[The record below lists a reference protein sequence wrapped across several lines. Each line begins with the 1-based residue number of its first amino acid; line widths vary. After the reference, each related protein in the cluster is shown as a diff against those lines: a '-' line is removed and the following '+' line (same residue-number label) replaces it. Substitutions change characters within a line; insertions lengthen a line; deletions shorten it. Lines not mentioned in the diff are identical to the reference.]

1 MQAIHKGVVCT
12 LYNIPN
18 TVKVYDLAS
27 PCVAVVLLYN
37 FKTKAL
43 FELAVLGKV
52 RLLLMNKPPFLYD
65 GLILYKNKN
74 TSPPKKRSVIDL
86 LFNLSATAV
95 LVIVA

>member
-1 MQAIHKGVVCT
+1 MPAVHKGMVGAF
-12 LYNIPN
+12 YNIPN
-18 TVKVYDLAS
+18 TFKVNDLAS
-27 PCVAVVLLYN
+27 PCIAVVLLYN
-37 FKTKAL
+37 IKAEAL
-43 FELAVLGKV
+43 FELAVFGKV